1 MNGEINKVLARPES
15 KARVLAAGAEAL
27 PLRVAD
33 YAARVQDEKKLFAPL
48 MKSLGL
54 KEHGWAPLPHPL
66 LVRKPS
72 RIIIQLAFHQLDT
85 AASSPPIRLA
95 LRLVLVDT
103 LVKQSVE
110 ITTLSD
116 RTCPYN
122 GKHSMKSIGCSVPS
136 TATDAVR

>member
-1 MNGEINKVLARPES
+1 MMGDGRTYECVVVLWA
-15 KARVLAAGAEAL
+15 
-27 PLRVAD
+27 
-33 YAARVQDEKKLFAPL
+33 VQTFDF
-48 MKSLGL
+48 MTS
-54 KEHGWAPLPHPL
+54 GWAPLPHPL

-85 AASSPPIRLA
+85 AASSPTIRLA

-110 ITTLSD
+110 ITRLSD

-122 GKHSMKSIGCSVPS
+122 GKHPMKSIGCSVPS